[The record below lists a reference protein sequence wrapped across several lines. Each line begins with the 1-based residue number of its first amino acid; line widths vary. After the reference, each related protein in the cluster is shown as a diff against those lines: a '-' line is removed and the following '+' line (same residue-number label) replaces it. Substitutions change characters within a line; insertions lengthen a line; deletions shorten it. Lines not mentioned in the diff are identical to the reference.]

1 MKKIILKCF
10 LIIFSPFTLLS
21 ALWIKFVLLF
31 KTKNI
36 SDNIFMKLGVLPI
49 SDHYY
54 QPMINPGRDLRKSL
68 RLDRNLPGI
77 NFNLNEQLDLLS
89 KLNYNQELIQFPMNK
104 PENLGY
110 YYNNNS
116 YMSGDSEYLYSII
129 RHLKPNNIIE
139 IGSGYSTLMAN
150 SAILKNKELDKNY
163 KCEHICIEPYEQDW
177 LNMLEI
183 KLIRERVEDV
193 DVALFKKLQ
202 NNDILFIDSSHII
215 RPQGDVLFEYL
226 ELLPILNP
234 GVVVHIHDIF
244 SPKDYLDNWIINDHL
259 FWNEQYLLEAFLS
272 FNNDFK
278 IIGALNFLS
287 KKHKDKFSKM
297 APIFANQMN
306 REPGAFWIQKRNYD

>member
-1 MKKIILKCF
+1 MKKITLKCF
-10 LIIFSPFTLLS
+10 LLIFSPFTLLS
-21 ALWIKFVLLF
+21 TLWIKLVLLF

-36 SDNIFMKLGVLPI
+36 SDSIFMKLGILPI

-89 KLNYNQELIQFPMNK
+89 KLHYNEELIEFPINK
-104 PENLGY
+104 PENLSY

-129 RHLKPNNIIE
+129 Q

-163 KCEHICIEPYEQDW
+163 KCEHICIEPYEQEW
-177 LNMLEI
+177 LSKLEI
-183 KLIRERVEDV
+183 KLIRERVEDL
-193 DVALFKKLQ
+193 DINLFKKLQ

-244 SPKDYLDNWIINDHL
+244 SPKDYLDSWIINDHL

-272 FNNDFK
+272 FNNEFK

-287 KKHKDKFSKM
+287 KKHKDKFSEM
-297 APIFANQMN
+297 APIFANQVN
-306 REPGAFWIQKRNYD
+306 REPGAFWIQKRIHE